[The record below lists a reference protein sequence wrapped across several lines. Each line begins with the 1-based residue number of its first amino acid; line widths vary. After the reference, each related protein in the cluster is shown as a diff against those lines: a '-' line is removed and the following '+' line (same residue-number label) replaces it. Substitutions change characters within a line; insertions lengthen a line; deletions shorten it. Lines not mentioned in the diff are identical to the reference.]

1 MKKLLLSAITALAFL
16 FGFASCSGDLH
27 DAQIIDLTGY
37 CIIGSVLEAQ
47 GPGGWEANGKAP
59 LVYNEADGTYS
70 ATATATG
77 TGQNSKG
84 DKGDAFAIIQIGDS
98 SWATAYRLAQPKSEG
113 DSAPVFAADGGTCQV
128 YQGQSADCMVIPG
141 TEEGDKINI
150 LVKPSTTYIEVTVTL
165 EKGAAPAL
173 PTPYVLSGMFIRGG
187 MTDSSW
193 GAVLKGALLEF
204 SIDTDRNVIYE
215 IPFECND
222 ISNNAFKLATSDWN
236 DGWGGTEITVDSDF
250 VEFKQKREGGSTV
263 IDTSTGNKI
272 DGKGDTDN
280 NTINNLVANASYK
293 MYIKTTPEKAVLVKV
308 VSLKKVT
315 PTVKVTGLPDEAN
328 GKVLYFTG
336 DFNGWVEPGKDGS
349 IQCTVA
355 NGAIEIALPE
365 IALEG
370 AAGKKEYNVKF
381 ASEGWTKPEITGEAI
396 EEGVAGNAQ
405 FTVTPEK
412 YTVVVTYL
420 EENVV
425 EGKKNPN
432 ENGVQ
437 YICEWSVK

>member
-37 CIIGSVLEAQ
+37 CIIGSVLES
-47 GPGGWEANGKAP
+47 GWEPNGKAP

-70 ATATATG
+70 VTVTG
-77 TGQNSKG
+77 TGSGQNSKG
-84 DKGDAFAIIQIGDS
+84 DTGDAIAIIQIGDTG
-98 SWATAYRLAQPKSEG
+98 WGTAYRLAQPKSDG
-113 DSAPVFAADGGTCQV
+113 DSANVFKSDDVLKDGETQKV
-128 YQGQSADCMVIPG
+128 YQGQSGDCMIISG
-141 TEEGDKINI
+141 AEEGDKINI
-150 LVKPSTTYIEVTVTL
+150 KVKPSTTYIEVTVSI
-165 EKGAAPAL
+165 EKGSAPAL

-204 SIDTDRNVIYE
+204 SIDTDRNVTYE

-355 NGAIEIALPE
+355 NGAIEINLPE

-370 AAGKKEYNVKF
+370 EAGKKEYNAKF
-381 ASEGWTKPEITGEAI
+381 ASAGWTKPEITGDK
-396 EEGVAGNAQ
+396 GNNAQ
-405 FTVTPEK
+405 FTVTPNEH
-412 YTVVVTYL
+412 TVVVAYV
-420 EENVV
+420 EDNVI
-425 EGKKNPN
+425 EGDDNPN

-437 YICEWSVK
+437 YICEWSVE

>member
-173 PTPYVLSGMFIRGG
+173 PTPYLLDGYYLVGCTAIGFNNFSF
-187 MTDSSW
+187 SSDNLIW
-193 GAVLKGALLEF
+193 GANIDKTSGDVVYVKDF
-204 SIDTDRNVIYE
+204 SYTPCSDDWHE
-215 IPFECND
+215 
-222 ISNNAFKLATSDWN
+222 NAEAAVKLSTSDWKN
-236 DGWGGTEITVDSDF
+236 SFGKTALSVGNDF
-250 VEFKQKREGGSTV
+250 VALEESE
-263 IDTSTGNKI
+263 
-272 DGKGDTDN
+272 DN
-280 NTINNLVANASYK
+280 ILVSGLVAGNAYRFAV
-293 MYIKTTPEKAVLVKV
+293 ITHPDKTVAAKIIT
-308 VSLKKVT
+308 LKKVT

-336 DFNGWVEPGKDGS
+336 DFNGWVEPGNTGS
-349 IQCTVA
+349 IECTVT
-355 NGAIEIALPE
+355 NGSVEIDLPE

-370 AAGKKEYNVKF
+370 DAGEKEYNVKF
-381 ASEGWTKPEITGEAI
+381 ASAGWSKPEITGGI
-396 EEGVAGNAQ
+396 QNGEGQNAQ
-405 FTVTPEK
+405 FTVTSEK
-412 YTVVVTYL
+412 YTVIVEYVEDVVLT
-420 EENVV
+420 
-425 EGKKNPN
+425 GKENPN

-437 YICEWSVK
+437 YICDWSVE